1 MDIYHALQDSTLT
14 PDKRAELEQQDRDL
28 SARIEKLRIDF
39 ARKEIQ
45 TVAGAYTLQM
55 FGDRFPDTTFVN
67 LIGQVPPMYMTAELQ
82 GIKEQ
87 YERMQRTAIGQ
98 PFTDFTLQTSNGE
111 KLSLADVVKAHKVTM
126 IDFWASWCGPC
137 RAEMPHVKTAYEKF
151 HNQGF
156 EIVGVSLDNNAE
168 AWKKAIDQLKLS
180 WPQMS
185 DLKGWDCEG
194 ARLYGVSAIPA
205 TVLIKDGKIV
215 ARDLRGDSLMT
226 LLPTLLK

>member
-1 MDIYHALQDSTLT
+1 
-14 PDKRAELEQQDRDL
+14 
-28 SARIEKLRIDF
+28 
-39 ARKEIQ
+39 
-45 TVAGAYTLQM
+45 
-55 FGDRFPDTTFVN
+55 
-67 LIGQVPPMYMTAELQ
+67 MTAEIQ